1 MARPAKLS
9 GPVVAVAV
17 DGRGAA
23 WCDGIFTG
31 DPEIVTAARDAV
43 MFGAEIDVHGLA
55 IPAHAEDALG
65 ATAALFAF
73 APGRTILTNATT
85 DVRQLMD
92 DLDDDDDPTALDAD
106 QED

>member
-31 DPEIVTAARDAV
+31 DPEIVQAARDAA
-43 MFGAEIDVHGLA
+43 MFHTEIDVHGLL
-55 IPAHAEDALG
+55 IPAHNEDALG
-65 ATAALFAF
+65 ATAALFALS
-73 APGRTILTNATT
+73 PGRTILTEATT
-85 DVRQLMD
+85 PVRDLLGT
-92 DLDDDDDPTALDAD
+92 LDDDDDPAAFAAD